1 MTGKATTLRLLLLLL
16 VLTGVAGMHT
26 IGHPVAADHGAADHS
41 AAGHSPAA
49 ASANRHGPE
58 PAGLM
63 PADTMPADAMPVA
76 WGVNEHRTGVVMNPL
91 DFCIAILVAG
101 ILLLLAAT
109 MCRTRRGDAY
119 EHHIVATM
127 GRAGRGPP
135 SRVRFGLTLADLS
148 VQRT

>member
-1 MTGKATTLRLLLLLL
+1 VTGKATSLRLLLLLL

-26 IGHPVAADHGAADHS
+26 IGHPVGADHS
-41 AAGHSPAA
+41 TSGHSSVA
-49 ASANRHGPE
+49 ASANGHGSE
-58 PAGLM
+58 PTDVM
-63 PADTMPADAMPVA
+63 PADTIPADATQVA
-76 WGVNEHRTGVVMNPL
+76 WRVDEHGTGVVMNPL

-101 ILLLLAAT
+101 ILLLLAAALGR
-109 MCRTRRGDAY
+109 MRRGGAY

-127 GRAGRGPP
+127 ERAGRGPP

>member
-1 MTGKATTLRLLLLLL
+1 VVTGKATSLRLLLLLL

-26 IGHPVAADHGAADHS
+26 IGHP
-41 AAGHSPAA
+41 AGHSTAGHSSAA
-49 ASANRHGPE
+49 AGANGHGPE
-58 PAGLM
+58 PADLM
-63 PADTMPADAMPVA
+63 PADSMPAEVMPVA
-76 WGVNEHRTGVVMNPL
+76 WGVDEHDTGGVMNPL

-109 MCRTRRGDAY
+109 MCRMRRGGAY

-127 GRAGRGPP
+127 VRAGRGPP

>member
-1 MTGKATTLRLLLLLL
+1 VTGKATSLRLLLLLL

-26 IGHPVAADHGAADHS
+26 IGHPVGADHS
-41 AAGHSPAA
+41 ASGHSSVA
-49 ASANRHGPE
+49 ASANGHGSE
-58 PAGLM
+58 PIDVM

-76 WGVNEHRTGVVMNPL
+76 WRVDEHGTGIVMNPL
-91 DFCIAILVAG
+91 DLCIAILVAG
-101 ILLLLAAT
+101 ILLLLAAALDR
-109 MCRTRRGDAY
+109 MRRGGAY

-135 SRVRFGLTLADLS
+135 SRGRFGLTLADLS

>member
-1 MTGKATTLRLLLLLL
+1 MTGKATSLRLLLLLL

-26 IGHPVAADHGAADHS
+26 IGHPVGADHS
-41 AAGHSPAA
+41 AAGHSSAA
-49 ASANRHGPE
+49 ASANGHGPE

-76 WGVNEHRTGVVMNPL
+76 WGVDEHGTGVVMNPL

-109 MCRTRRGDAY
+109 MCRMRRGDAY